1 MTMDELAGMSAWD
14 WPPEAGA
21 KILAVLEDPTAPL
34 SERELAAELAGDLIV
49 MNDSLAEA
57 LLSILQ
63 DESESEFLRGQA
75 AISFGAALEEA
86 DIEGY
91 AERNEPAVDG
101 ALLEE
106 AKEAL
111 RSLFEDRRAPKE
123 VRRRAL
129 EASVRAFA
137 PWHTSAIRAAYNNAD
152 PEWNLTAVFC
162 MRFVRG
168 FDREVVEALDSEN
181 PGLVYQAVLA
191 AGEQVVPGAWFRV
204 RAMVI
209 AAAEGRV
216 VLPDDPEGEWSLLMA
231 AMHAVAVI
239 RPHEATR
246 ILGWFTESED
256 QELANAAHEALD
268 IAQGLAAEG
277 DDPWGEEPTWH

>member
-1 MTMDELAGMSAWD
+1 MRIHELAEISAWD
-14 WPPEAGA
+14 WPPDAA
-21 KILAVLEDPTAPL
+21 ADILAVLEDQSSP
-34 SERELAAELAGDLIV
+34 SSDRELAAELAGDLIV
-49 MNDSLAEA
+49 LNDQLAEA
-57 LLSILQ
+57 LLRILQ
-63 DESESEFLRGQA
+63 DENESRFLRGQA

-91 AERNEPAVDG
+91 TEREDPAVSG

-106 AKEAL
+106 AKDVLKEV
-111 RSLFEDRRAPKE
+111 FQDRGAPKE

-137 PWHTSAIRAAYNNAD
+137 PWHTAAIRAAYNNAD

-168 FDREVVEALDSEN
+168 FDREVVEALDSED
-181 PGLVYQAVLA
+181 PGVLYQAVLA
-191 AGEQVVPGAWFRV
+191 AGEQMVPGAWFRV

-209 AAAEGRV
+209 AAAEGRPI
-216 VLPDDPEGEWSLLMA
+216 LPDDPEGEWSLLMA

-256 QELANAAHEALD
+256 QELANAAYEAME
-268 IAQGLAAEG
+268 IAHGLAADGE
-277 DDPWGEEPTWH
+277 DPWGEEPTWH